1 MKYLLYFVSLFL
13 PSFLSCIILTEELSK
28 NSVSLEDPNLSTSK
42 MLSKLNK
49 LKNCG
54 FSMKYSS
61 SRLIVSKFYLLRAYE
76 SG

>member
-1 MKYLLYFVSLFL
+1 
-13 PSFLSCIILTEELSK
+13 
-28 NSVSLEDPNLSTSK
+28 

-61 SRLIVSKFYLLRAYE
+61 SKLIVSKFYLLRAYE